1 MLDLGCMQLQVS
13 QVFLSKFNGNKLYNE
28 IADKIH
34 NNLPLDDEDVMRF
47 IILPLTQADNRQD
60 FIENAVNL
68 AKKINDED
76 VQSFIIAGILSAS
89 DKFIDKSIQS
99 K

>member
-1 MLDLGCMQLQVS
+1 MQLQVS